1 MTETE
6 KPFLATKSFS
16 TNLVHVLPPY
26 HVTIS
31 NMHVCTFTDAISHV
45 HGGAPKM
52 VLCKWNL
59 VYEKLLFMKA
69 CILKT

>member
-52 VLCKWNL
+52 VLCK
-59 VYEKLLFMKA
+59 
-69 CILKT
+69 